1 MKPLHYIGVD
11 VGTKSVRAA
20 VVTLNG
26 KVVAKE
32 TQDIQIWN
40 PEEGYYLQSSE
51 DIWKA
56 VISAVKVG
64 HFIWKV
70 IKLLCWHSKVDV
82 SLIIHIRYKN

>member
-51 DIWKA
+51 DIWDA

-64 HFIWKV
+64 HFI
-70 IKLLCWHSKVDV
+70 
-82 SLIIHIRYKN
+82 